1 MLTVVHFNK
10 NSFEANEFVD
20 HGWVKWIWPSS
31 SPKTGR
37 VYSLQ
42 GQEKTWRDIHTTVF
56 VESDVPSKVT
66 VTEPFWRYGL
76 IWCKRLKQTNRSPF
90 WAVNK
95 LRLSLEIVWC
105 QWGMTWSDTQ
115 DQFRSNID
123 QNFRIEHQEKQPV
136 RSDTSARMLNLTLQD
151 ML

>member
-66 VTEPFWRYGL
+66 VTEPFRRYGL

-95 LRLSLEIVWC
+95 LRLSLEIIWC
-105 QWGMTWSDTQ
+105 QWGMTWSDR
-115 DQFRSNID
+115 FRISFGPILTKISGSNIKKNNLSD
-123 QNFRIEHQEKQPV
+123 PIPQPEC
-136 RSDTSARMLNLTLQD
+136 ST
-151 ML
+151 